1 MLLIIIIVD
10 EFNPLEFFLC
20 GSQWDAFSVPELR
33 NFLRILDKEEDEQRE
48 AMVRRYEA
56 YRHRLQEALR
66 QHRAPS

>member
-1 MLLIIIIVD
+1 MIIKTG
-10 EFNPLEFFLC
+10 ELNPFEFFLC
-20 GSQWDAFSVPELR
+20 GSQWDAFSIPELR

-48 AMVRRYEA
+48 AVVRRYEA